1 MLHTVSILWSQINNY
16 LSTSY
21 WSLPVCLTINNI
33 STIKKTIYW
42 FQRQF
47 LENAMNQFR
56 NTGKICTNDV
66 LIISLSRLFSDHSL
80 IILPIYFNTENI
92 STISSLM
99 NPTKEKENSRLT
111 KVNQGILNPVEFF
124 VLQKDSE

>member
-92 STISSLM
+92 SNISSLM